1 MSQFNFFHNDWLDL
15 SDLFSNKIGIHD
27 CKVNLDS
34 VFFESLK
41 LDKES
46 LKQYRIEA
54 AELVYESIGEKV
66 ALCFSGG
73 VDSQC
78 MIQSFL
84 EAGLDFDVFTLRFNN
99 NLNIQDVSSAE
110 SYCNKFNIK
119 LNYVDIDILNF
130 LNRHNYEYGVM
141 YQSVSPH
148 FNVHYKLFDIL
159 RDRGYDGVVS
169 GGNTPF
175 FSSTSNLFISNYTR
189 NNSNHINY
197 TNISGY
203 KCQGNFLSFYP
214 KLAWAIALLSPS
226 LDHYKPAT
234 NFLQDRIFVESMRY
248 TQKIQGYKRA
258 GFNVL
263 PQSQKYTGFELV
275 KDYLKEK
282 TGNGWSFE
290 QLYRYPLQKLL
301 SENKDIDYRMTYKDD
316 NILHTLLAI
325 YSNNLLPGQGTSSGI

>member
-1 MSQFNFFHNDWLDL
+1 MSQFKFFHDEWLDL
-15 SDLFSNKIGIHD
+15 SDLFSNKVGTHD

-54 AELVYESIGEKV
+54 AELVYESIGKKV

-84 EAGLDFDVFTLRFNN
+84 EAGLDFDVYTLRFNN

-110 SYCNKFNIK
+110 NYCNKFNIK

-130 LNRHNYEYGVM
+130 LNRHNYEYGVT
-141 YQSVSPH
+141 YKSASPH
-148 FNVHYKLFDIL
+148 FNVHYKLFDMM

-175 FSSTSNLFISNYTR
+175 FSSASNLFISNYTR

-248 TQKIQGYKRA
+248 TQKIQGYKRV

-301 SENKDIDYRMTYKDD
+301 SENKDTDYRMTYKDD
-316 NILHTLLAI
+316 SILHTLLAI
-325 YSNNLLPGQGTSSGI
+325 YSNNLLTGQGTSSGI